1 MNDKITTIMNV
12 NENEIRVMRIN
23 DEDYI
28 SLTDLARYKNPKD
41 PSDVIKKWLSNYDT
55 MEFLG
60 LWEELSNEN
69 FNSAEF
75 SLIKSEA
82 PRRSFTMTPSQWCT
96 RVNAIGMTYSKGKYS
111 VGTFA
116 HSDIAL
122 EFASW
127 IDNLFKLYLI
137 KEFKRLKYN
146 ESYKEKIEWSVRISL
161 SKTNY
166 KIHTDS
172 IKENIVPQLTEKQK
186 QFIYASEAD
195 VINVALF
202 GMTAIEWRK
211 NNPDLEGNIRDYA
224 DILHLIV
231 LSNLEVLNAN
241 MIDNNIKQS
250 ERLEKLNFTAR
261 KELSIL
267 SKDKNVLGIE
277 TFDKNLNEKLIDTK
291 NINYY

>member
-1 MNDKITTIMNV
+1 MNEKITAIMNV
-12 NENEIRVMRIN
+12 NENDIRVMRID

-28 SLTDLARYKNPKD
+28 SLTDLARYKNPVD

-55 MEFLG
+55 IEFLG

-82 PRRSFTMTPSQWCT
+82 PKRSFTMTPSRWCI

-127 IDNLFKLYLI
+127 IDNLFKIYLI

-146 ESYKEKIEWSVRISL
+146 ESYQEKIEWSVRRSL

-166 KIHTDS
+166 RIHTDS
-172 IKENIVPQLTEKQK
+172 IKENIVPKLTEKQK
-186 QFIYASEAD
+186 QFVYANEAD

-202 GMTAIEWRK
+202 GMTAGEWRK
-211 NNPDLEGNIRDYA
+211 VNPNLEGNIRDYA

-241 MIDNNIKQS
+241 MIDNNVKQS
-250 ERLEKLNFTAR
+250 ERLEKLNATAR

-267 SKDKNVLGIE
+267 SKDKNVLGI
-277 TFDKNLNEKLIDTK
+277 KKLIDTK
-291 NINYY
+291 RIK

>member
-1 MNDKITTIMNV
+1 MNDKITTIMKV
-12 NENEIRVMRIN
+12 NENEIRVMRIDN
-23 DEDYI
+23 EDYI
-28 SLTDLARYKNPKD
+28 SLTDLARYKNPND

-55 MEFLG
+55 IEFLG
-60 LWEELSNEN
+60 LWEKLSNEN

-75 SLIKSEA
+75 SRIKSEA
-82 PRRSFTMTPSQWCT
+82 PKRSFTMTPSQWCT
-96 RVNAIGMTYSKGKYS
+96 RVNATGIIYGKGKYS

-146 ESYKEKIEWSVRISL
+146 ESYQEKIEWSVRRSL

-166 KIHTDS
+166 RIHTDS
-172 IKENIVPQLTEKQK
+172 IKENIVPSLTEKQK
-186 QFIYASEAD
+186 QFVYANEAD

-202 GMTAIEWRK
+202 GMTTGQWRK
-211 NNPDLEGNIRDYA
+211 NNPNLEGNIRDYT
-224 DILHLIV
+224 DILHLVV

-241 MIDNNIKQS
+241 MIENNIKQS
-250 ERLEKLNFTAR
+250 ERLVKLNKIAK
-261 KELSIL
+261 KELQTL
-267 SKDKNVLGIE
+267 MTDKNIIGIS
-277 TFDKNLNEKLIDTK
+277 NLDNKKIEKK
-291 NINYY
+291 

>member
-1 MNDKITTIMNV
+1 MSDKITTIMNV

-23 DEDYI
+23 NEDYI
-28 SLTDLARYKNPKD
+28 SSTDLARYKNPND

-55 MEFLG
+55 IEFLG
-60 LWEELSNEN
+60 LWEELSNVN

-75 SLIKSEA
+75 SRIKNEA
-82 PRRSFTMTPSQWCT
+82 PKRSFTMTPSQWCI
-96 RVNAIGMTYSKGKYS
+96 RVNAIGITYSKGKYS
-111 VGTFA
+111 IGTFA

-146 ESYKEKIEWSVRISL
+146 ESYQGKIEWSVRRSL

-172 IKENIVPQLTEKQK
+172 IKENIVPKLTEKQK
-186 QFIYASEAD
+186 QYVYADEAD

-202 GMTAIEWRK
+202 GQTAKEWRE
-211 NNPDLEGNIRDYA
+211 NNPNLKGNIRDYT
-224 DILHLIV
+224 DILHLVI

-241 MIDNNIKQS
+241 MIDNNISQS
-250 ERLEKLNFTAR
+250 KRLEKLNETAR

-267 SKDKNVLGIE
+267 ANDRNIIGIE
-277 TFDKNLNEKLIDTK
+277 KIDNKNLIE
-291 NINYY
+291 

>member
-1 MNDKITTIMNV
+1 MNNKITTIMNV
-12 NENEIRVMRIN
+12 NKNEIRVMRIDN
-23 DEDYI
+23 EDYI
-28 SLTDLARYKNPKD
+28 SLTDLARYKNPTD

-55 MEFLG
+55 IEFLG

-75 SLIKSEA
+75 SLIKNEA
-82 PRRSFTMTPSQWCT
+82 PKKSFTMSPSQWCT
-96 RVNAIGMTYSKGKYS
+96 RVNAKGVTSSKGKYS
-111 VGTFA
+111 IGTFA

-146 ESYKEKIEWSVRISL
+146 ESYQNEIEWSVRRSL

-172 IKENIVPQLTEKQK
+172 IKENIIPKLTDKQK
-186 QFIYASEAD
+186 MFVYANEAD

-202 GMTAIEWRK
+202 GMTAKEWREQ
-211 NNPDLEGNIRDYA
+211 NPNLDGNIRDYT
-224 DILHLIV
+224 DIIHLIV
-231 LSNLEVLNAN
+231 LSNLEVLNAS
-241 MIDNNIKQS
+241 MIDNDIPQK
-250 ERLEKLNFTAR
+250 ERLEKLNQTAR
-261 KELSIL
+261 KELQIL
-267 SKDKNVLGIE
+267 LNDKNIMGITE
-277 TFDKNLNEKLIDTK
+277 LDEKSNQLIENK
-291 NINYY
+291 

>member
-1 MNDKITTIMNV
+1 
-12 NENEIRVMRIN
+12 
-23 DEDYI
+23 
-28 SLTDLARYKNPKD
+28 
-41 PSDVIKKWLSNYDT
+41 
-55 MEFLG
+55 
-60 LWEELSNEN
+60 
-69 FNSAEF
+69 
-75 SLIKSEA
+75 
-82 PRRSFTMTPSQWCT
+82 MTPSQWCT

-127 IDNLFKLYLI
+127 IDNLFKIYLI

-146 ESYKEKIEWSVRISL
+146 ESYQEKIEWSVRRSL

-166 KIHTDS
+166 RIHTDS
-172 IKENIVPQLTEKQK
+172 IKENIVPKLTEKQK
-186 QFIYASEAD
+186 QFVYANEAD

-202 GMTAIEWRK
+202 GMTAGEWRK
-211 NNPDLEGNIRDYA
+211 INPNLEGNIRDYA

-241 MIDNNIKQS
+241 MIDNNVKQS
-250 ERLEKLNFTAR
+250 ERLEKLNATAR

-277 TFDKNLNEKLIDTK
+277 KIDKKLIDT
-291 NINYY
+291 